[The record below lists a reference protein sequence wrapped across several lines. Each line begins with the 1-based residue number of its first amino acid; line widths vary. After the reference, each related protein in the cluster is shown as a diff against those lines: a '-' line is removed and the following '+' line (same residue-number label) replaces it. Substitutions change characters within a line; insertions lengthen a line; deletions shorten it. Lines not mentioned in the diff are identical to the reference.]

1 MKWLNFFKRRSQQ
14 RLAKENDEKEAL
26 YLDTVL
32 ITLFKYQCAVNVQFY
47 RFKTPFLSTVLF
59 VDPGHRFI
67 LIDEINHDEGHQLA
81 LQGESFVIKAQCGED
96 FVVFEGQVTSV
107 QSFNGNSCYRVT
119 YPKAIAHSKRRDC
132 PRHLISQDNKVDLF
146 IASFP
151 RFKAFIKDVSMLGV
165 SICIPK
171 HLRNV
176 VNTLLEKNE
185 CRLIFQ
191 QEPTLSFSFSLK
203 HYRHDFENGQ
213 LILGCQFEQLDNI
226 RLKVL
231 AKMINQESM

>member
-1 MKWLNFFKRRSQQ
+1 MKWLNFFKRRLNH
-14 RLAKENDEKEAL
+14 RLAKERDEKEAL
-26 YLDTVL
+26 FLDTVL
-32 ITLFKYQCAVNVQFY
+32 ATLFKHECAVNIQFY
-47 RFKTPFLSTVLF
+47 RFKTPFLSTVLY
-59 VDPGHRFI
+59 VDPAHRFI
-67 LIDEINHDEGHQLA
+67 LMDEINHDEGHNLA

-96 FVVFEGQVTSV
+96 FVVFEGQVHSV
-107 QSFNGNSCYRVT
+107 QSFNGHSCYRVT

-132 PRHLISQDNKVDLF
+132 PRLPINHNNKIDLF
-146 IASFP
+146 IAPLP

-176 VNTLLEKNE
+176 VHTLLENHDS
-185 CRLIFQ
+185 RLIFQ
-191 QEPTLSFSFSLK
+191 QEPTLSFAFSLK

-213 LILGCQFEQLDNI
+213 LILGCQFEQLDNT

-231 AKMINQESM
+231 AKMMNPNLK